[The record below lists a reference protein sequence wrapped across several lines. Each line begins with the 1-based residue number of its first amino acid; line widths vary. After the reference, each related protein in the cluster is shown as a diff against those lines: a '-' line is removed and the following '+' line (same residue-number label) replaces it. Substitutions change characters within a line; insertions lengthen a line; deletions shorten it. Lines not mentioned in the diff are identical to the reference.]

1 MRLRNLFM
9 ILLLC
14 MTVGVFS
21 VACTG
26 DDGAQGPP
34 GPAGP
39 QGPPGDAADGGDGG
53 EVAEDTDFYPFLE
66 SWGVMDGEVGCNS
79 EVLTGM
85 GPLPGPAMVLPKPE
99 ATETFKVEVACGD
112 GFDDVDADP
121 TIANLGTP
129 TPDTGSIIFLKTGR
143 SKTDLVGENTD
154 EEATTYSLA
163 SRTNTKKNFL
173 EGTFHAKLTED
184 GTGESLERELLYRE
198 CGEGAEPPSILGTW
212 RAAQIIASKQ
222 EYENSKP
229 VEGTDGNPV
238 AAEVTTTTKVC
249 VQLDAHPGVTK
260 CYVQVEGPAADAVK
274 TSMNTY
280 DGELHDLEL
289 ALASSGT
296 AAAFFDTGDLPVG
309 ENLCE
314 LFVD

>member
-66 SWGVMDGEVGCNS
+66 SWGVVDGEVSCNS

-99 ATETFKVEVACGD
+99 AGETFKVEVACT
-112 GFDDVDADP
+112 GFGNVDADP

-129 TPDTGSIIFLKTGR
+129 TAGSIIFLKTGR

-173 EGTFHAKLTED
+173 EGTFHAKLNED

-198 CGEGAEPPSILGTW
+198 CGEGTEPPSILGTW
-212 RAAQIIASKQ
+212 RAVQITASKQ

-229 VEGTDGNPV
+229 VEDDGNPV

-260 CYVQVEGPAADAVK
+260 CYVQVDGPASGTSDVE

-289 ALASSGT
+289 TLASSGT
-296 AAAFFDTGDLPVG
+296 AAAFFDTGDLLVG
-309 ENLCE
+309 GNLCE